1 MKQICLLFLS
11 LFFFGCSSS
20 SDDDSSNQLEA
31 MVLVNFSQANLSGS
45 EENGDNLPILILT
58 GVVENPTTVTVS
70 ISNSGTAAGNG
81 VDFNFDSPQV
91 ITIPNG
97 TYDGT
102 NETAIQIPGLA
113 IVNDDLQEGLE
124 TIGLALSNP
133 TGDAVL
139 GNLSAS
145 TYTINDDESVIVS
158 FSQAT
163 GSDKENI
170 GGNLPLLLIIGV
182 VENSA
187 TVTITNTERGNATL
201 GDDYQINLPLIVT
214 IPEGNYIGDLNSA
227 INIPDL
233 VVLDDNLLETTES
246 FELELSDPTGKVVLG
261 QQTTTEYNIEGL
273 SPCINNRA
281 GDFPCNGYDL
291 LGQLTLSELS
301 ADSANDI
308 WGWTDSTT
316 GKEYALVG
324 LDNGVAFIDIS
335 EDDAIYLGKLPTA
348 TNSSPW
354 RDVKVYEDYAF
365 IVAEASGHGM
375 QIFDLTK
382 LRDVSSPPETFTA
395 DQRYTG
401 IGNAHNVV
409 INEEMGFAYPVG
421 TARNDAFNG
430 GVHFVNIQDPMNPTA
445 AGGYGVNGY
454 SHDAQVISYS
464 GPDTDY
470 VGSEIFI
477 GANEDQIAIVDITDK
492 ANPTE
497 IATISY
503 SQLSYTH
510 QGWFTE
516 DQRYFLLGDELDERD
531 FGFRSRTL
539 VFDLQDLDSPVLHTT
554 YTGPTPAID
563 HNGYVLGDEFFL
575 ANYTAGIRVLDISQ
589 IDSEIITETG
599 FFDTFPSSDATSFD
613 GVWSVYPYFESGKIL
628 INDINS
634 GLFIVKK
641 SN

>member
-1 MKQICLLFLS
+1 MIFKSFPAMKQICLLL
-11 LFFFGCSSS
+11 LFFIFYGCSSS
-20 SDDDSSNQLEA
+20 SDDSPTVDSSNPDIDNPTNPE
-31 MVLVNFSQANLSGS
+31 SGILPC
-45 EENGDNLPILILT
+45 ENGM
-58 GVVENPTTVTVS
+58 
-70 ISNSGTAAGNG
+70 
-81 VDFNFDSPQV
+81 
-91 ITIPNG
+91 
-97 TYDGT
+97 
-102 NETAIQIPGLA
+102 
-113 IVNDDLQEGLE
+113 
-124 TIGLALSNP
+124 
-133 TGDAVL
+133 
-139 GNLSAS
+139 
-145 TYTINDDESVIVS
+145 
-158 FSQAT
+158 
-163 GSDKENI
+163 
-170 GGNLPLLLIIGV
+170 
-182 VENSA
+182 
-187 TVTITNTERGNATL
+187 
-201 GDDYQINLPLIVT
+201 
-214 IPEGNYIGDLNSA
+214 
-227 INIPDL
+227 
-233 VVLDDNLLETTES
+233 
-246 FELELSDPTGKVVLG
+246 
-261 QQTTTEYNIEGL
+261 
-273 SPCINNRA
+273 A

-291 LGQLTLSELS
+291 LARLTLTQLS
-301 ADSANDI
+301 AGSANDI

-316 GKEYALVG
+316 DKEYALVG
-324 LDNGVAFIDIS
+324 LNNGTAFIDIT
-335 EDDAIYLGKLPTA
+335 DDENPIYLGKLPSA
-348 TNSSPW
+348 TESSPW

-382 LRDVSSPPETFTA
+382 LRNVSSPPQTFTA

-401 IGNAHNVV
+401 IGNAHNIV

-430 GVHFVNIQDPMNPTA
+430 GVHFVDIQDPMNPTA

-454 SHDAQVISYS
+454 SHDAQVISYT

-470 VGSEIFI
+470 AGSEIFI

-503 SQLSYTH
+503 GQLCYTH

-539 VFDLQDLDSPVLHTT
+539 IFDLQDLDNPVLHTT

-575 ANYTAGIRVLDISQ
+575 ANYTAGLRVLDISQ
-589 IDSEIITETG
+589 IGSEIITEIG
-599 FFDTFPSSDATSFD
+599 FFDTFPANDGTSFS